1 MRGNF
6 NMAVLSNEKLMELT
20 MEILM
25 MERKNLRSR
34 AKTDHNMSQE
44 IQKVIKEY
52 AALKC

>member
-1 MRGNF
+1 
-6 NMAVLSNEKLMELT
+6 MAALSNERLMELT
-20 MEILM
+20 MEVLR

-34 AKTDHNMSQE
+34 AKSDTNMSQE